1 MKYRMLGASGLKVS
15 KICLGAMNFGDSTD
29 EPQAAS
35 IVGAARDAGI
45 NFIDTADGNHAGK
58 SEAMLGKL
66 LSKDRADWVLATKVG
81 QAPGTPQRKR
91 GLSRK
96 WMMEAIDQSLER
108 LKIDYVDIYY
118 MHHVDWET
126 PLEESVAAM
135 GDIISQGK
143 ALH

>member
-15 KICLGAMNFGDSTD
+15 EICLGAMNFGDSTD

-45 NFIDTADGNHAGK
+45 NFIDTADGYHAGK

-81 QAPGTPQRKR
+81 QAPGTP
-91 GLSRK
+91 S
-96 WMMEAIDQSLER
+96 AS
-108 LKIDYVDIYY
+108 
-118 MHHVDWET
+118 
-126 PLEESVAAM
+126 AACRAS
-135 GDIISQGK
+135 G
-143 ALH
+143 